1 MPACLLR
8 CFRRVWLSATPW
20 TGAPLGS
27 FIHGTFQARIW
38 EWVAMPSL
46 PDPRIEPCLLH
57 CRWILYC
64 WATGEVQNYH
74 RIQQSHF
81 RVFLQK
87 NWNQEKLF
95 HSHVYCS
102 ISHNSQETETSG
114 DEKKFWYVLI
124 LEYYSS
130 SKMKFWYMVQQD
142 SCMYK
147 TIIIVMLSEISQL
160 HKNKYC
166 VSPLTS
172 S

>member
-81 RVFLQK
+81 RVFLQRTEIRK
-87 NWNQEKLF
+87 NCFIPMCIVVLVTIAKRQKHQEMKK
-95 HSHVYCS
+95 
-102 ISHNSQETETSG
+102 NS
-114 DEKKFWYVLI
+114 DM
-124 LEYYSS
+124 YSS
-130 SKMKFWYMVQQD
+130 WS
-142 SCMYK
+142 
-147 TIIIVMLSEISQL
+147 IIHLQKWSSDTWF
-160 HKNKYC
+160 NKIHVC
-166 VSPLTS
+166 IKP
-172 S
+172 